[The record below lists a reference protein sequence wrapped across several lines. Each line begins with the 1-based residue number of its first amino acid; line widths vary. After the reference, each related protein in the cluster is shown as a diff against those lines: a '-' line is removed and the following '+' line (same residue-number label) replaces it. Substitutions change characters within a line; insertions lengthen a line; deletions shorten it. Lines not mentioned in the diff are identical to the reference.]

1 MAEIKYLEINADDRS
16 IIIPE
21 GENLL
26 GVENDNKGVRKY
38 FICPKIVGDN
48 IDLTKSDVYINVQ
61 NASGEKSGKD
71 RYPVQNMTASGDNVT
86 FEWVLERKVT
96 SHKGSVRFAVCV
108 REKGSERE
116 WHTTFATGNALE
128 GEELFESAELEAR
141 GQDFIGIL
149 TSDANADANS
159 IESGKSAYV
168 NGKKIEG
175 SGATAHDKT
184 GALITGSIPV
194 NSRLTGAVKE
204 EDVKYSKEQT
214 DFGTLYHINI
224 NPRIYPSDKQEQI
237 ILRGDQQRC
246 NMYIPANFFGNASPS
261 EVKKGVT
268 FTSING
274 LKATGTA
281 DMSGG
286 ISNNNCEAYLVDVT
300 NPTVSFKTASGTIKA
315 YGYAYETT
323 KSQWG
328 GSTTT
333 TVYAFNG
340 TNYYKSAFYGSP
352 AATNITLG
360 VSGGKLTGLP
370 TGLSGGTLLVV
381 RGI

>member
-16 IIIPE
+16 IIIPA

-26 GVENDNKGVRKY
+26 GVENDNKGARKY

-61 NASGEKSGKD
+61 NASGGKSGKD

-108 REKGSERE
+108 REKGTERE

-128 GEELFESAELEAR
+128 GEELFEPAELEAR

-175 SGATAHDKT
+175 ALTSKNELSVNVTKT
-184 GALITGSIPV
+184 ELAFKQSLAPG
-194 NSRLTGAVKE
+194 TGAVYTPVVKHTGTIKLANQNNPVLLKGNVEKTFSCVEDISNYGNAGSGDVRVGKTFTSEAGVKE
-204 EDVKYSKEQT
+204 T
-214 DFGTLYHINI
+214 GTLVV
-224 NPRIYPSDKQEQI
+224 
-237 ILRGDQQRC
+237 
-246 NMYIPANFFGNASPS
+246 S
-261 EVKKGVT
+261 EVK
-268 FTSING
+268 
-274 LKATGTA
+274 
-281 DMSGG
+281 
-286 ISNNNCEAYLVDVT
+286 Y
-300 NPTVSFKTASGTIKA
+300 GTITGK
-315 YGYAYETT
+315 GMNSQVIETRLSNISRFVLVR
-323 KSQWG
+323 KFPSSNAKHG
-328 GSTTT
+328 ILAL
-333 TVYAFNG
+333 VY
-340 TNYYKSAFYGSP
+340 KD
-352 AATNITLG
+352 
-360 VSGGKLTGLP
+360 GKL
-370 TGLSGGTLLVV
+370 SGIAGFIGVGYNSVDNHSIGTVAINKGTITYTPKADENMSALTE
-381 RGI
+381 GDTYDWIAINE

>member
-16 IIIPE
+16 IIIPT

-26 GVENDNKGVRKY
+26 GVENDNKGARKY

-71 RYPVQNMTASGDNVT
+71 RYTVQNMTASGDNVT

-108 REKGSERE
+108 REKGTERE

-128 GEELFESAELEAR
+128 GEELFEPAELEAR

-175 SGATAHDKT
+175 ALTSKNEIKAVTKKT
-184 GALITGSIPV
+184 ELSSTPIIIPNYGQSTMPVLKHTIEVSLADTSKPVLLKGDIKKTIAYDEAGSIYGDAKASDVRVGKTFTSSNGVKITG
-194 NSRLTGAVKE
+194 
-204 EDVKYSKEQT
+204 
-214 DFGTLYHINI
+214 TLVT
-224 NPRIYPSDKQEQI
+224 
-237 ILRGDQQRC
+237 
-246 NMYIPANFFGNASPS
+246 S
-261 EVKKGVT
+261 EVK
-268 FTSING
+268 
-274 LKATGTA
+274 
-281 DMSGG
+281 
-286 ISNNNCEAYLVDVT
+286 Y
-300 NPTVSFKTASGTIKA
+300 GTITGK
-315 YGYAYETT
+315 GMN
-323 KSQWG
+323 SQ
-328 GSTTT
+328 
-333 TVYAFNG
+333 V
-340 TNYYKSAFYGSP
+340 
-352 AATNITLG
+352 IE
-360 VSGGKLTGLP
+360 
-370 TGLSGGTLLVV
+370 TGLSNVSRFIMARKFPSTKGDAGVLSLVYKDGRLSGVSTSSSSMAVVDNYDIGTVAINKGTITYTPKANEKMSALTE
-381 RGI
+381 GDTYDWIAIKE

>member
-16 IIIPE
+16 IIIPAE
-21 GENLL
+21 ENLL
-26 GVENDNKGVRKY
+26 GVENDNKGARKY

-108 REKGSERE
+108 REKGTERE

-128 GEELFESAELEAR
+128 GEELFEPAELEAR

-175 SGATAHDKT
+175 TLTGKNDIKATTKNTELSSTPITIPGYGQSTLPVLKHTIEVSLADANKPVLLKGDAKKT
-184 GALITGSIPV
+184 VVYDEAGSIYGDAKAPDVRVGKTFTSSNGVKITG
-194 NSRLTGAVKE
+194 
-204 EDVKYSKEQT
+204 
-214 DFGTLYHINI
+214 TLVT
-224 NPRIYPSDKQEQI
+224 
-237 ILRGDQQRC
+237 
-246 NMYIPANFFGNASPS
+246 S
-261 EVKKGVT
+261 EVK
-268 FTSING
+268 
-274 LKATGTA
+274 
-281 DMSGG
+281 
-286 ISNNNCEAYLVDVT
+286 Y
-300 NPTVSFKTASGTIKA
+300 GTITGK
-315 YGYAYETT
+315 GMN
-323 KSQWG
+323 SQ
-328 GSTTT
+328 
-333 TVYAFNG
+333 A
-340 TNYYKSAFYGSP
+340 
-352 AATNITLG
+352 IE
-360 VSGGKLTGLP
+360 
-370 TGLSGGTLLVV
+370 TGLSNVSRFIMARKFPSSNAKHGILSLVYKDGKLSGIAGFIGVGYNSVDNHSIGTVAINKGTITYTPKTDEEMSALTE
-381 RGI
+381 GDTYDWIAIGE

>member
-16 IIIPE
+16 IIIPA

-26 GVENDNKGVRKY
+26 GVENDNEGARKY
-38 FICPKIVGDN
+38 FRCPKIVGDN

-168 NGKKIEG
+168 NGKKIKGTLAGENDIKATTKKTELSSNPITIPNYGQSTVPVLKHTIEVSLADTNKPVLLKGDAKKTVVYDEAG
-175 SGATAHDKT
+175 SIYGDAKASDVRVGKT
-184 GALITGSIPV
+184 FTSSNGVKITG
-194 NSRLTGAVKE
+194 
-204 EDVKYSKEQT
+204 
-214 DFGTLYHINI
+214 TLVT
-224 NPRIYPSDKQEQI
+224 
-237 ILRGDQQRC
+237 
-246 NMYIPANFFGNASPS
+246 S
-261 EVKKGVT
+261 EVK
-268 FTSING
+268 
-274 LKATGTA
+274 
-281 DMSGG
+281 
-286 ISNNNCEAYLVDVT
+286 Y
-300 NPTVSFKTASGTIKA
+300 GTITGK
-315 YGYAYETT
+315 GMN
-323 KSQWG
+323 SQ
-328 GSTTT
+328 
-333 TVYAFNG
+333 A
-340 TNYYKSAFYGSP
+340 
-352 AATNITLG
+352 IE
-360 VSGGKLTGLP
+360 
-370 TGLSGGTLLVV
+370 TGLSNVSRFIMARKFPSTKGDAGVLSLVYKDGRLSGVSTSSSSMAVVDNYDIGTVAINKGTITYTPKANEKMSALTE
-381 RGI
+381 GDTYDWIAINE

>member
-175 SGATAHDKT
+175 ALTSKNEIKAVTKKT
-184 GALITGSIPV
+184 ELSSTPIIIPNYGQSTTPVLKHTIEVSLADTSKPVLLKGDVKKTVVYDEAGSIYGDAKASDVRVGKTFTSSNGVKITG
-194 NSRLTGAVKE
+194 
-204 EDVKYSKEQT
+204 
-214 DFGTLYHINI
+214 TLVT
-224 NPRIYPSDKQEQI
+224 
-237 ILRGDQQRC
+237 
-246 NMYIPANFFGNASPS
+246 S
-261 EVKKGVT
+261 EVK
-268 FTSING
+268 
-274 LKATGTA
+274 
-281 DMSGG
+281 
-286 ISNNNCEAYLVDVT
+286 Y
-300 NPTVSFKTASGTIKA
+300 GTITGK
-315 YGYAYETT
+315 GMN
-323 KSQWG
+323 SQ
-328 GSTTT
+328 
-333 TVYAFNG
+333 A
-340 TNYYKSAFYGSP
+340 
-352 AATNITLG
+352 IE
-360 VSGGKLTGLP
+360 
-370 TGLSGGTLLVV
+370 TGLSNVSRFIMARKFPSSNAKHGILALVYKDGKLSGIAGFIGAGYNSVDNHSIGTVAINKGTITYTPKADEDMSALTE
-381 RGI
+381 GDTYDWIAINE

>member
-16 IIIPE
+16 IIIPA

-26 GVENDNKGVRKY
+26 GVENDNKGARKY

-48 IDLTKSDVYINVQ
+48 IDLTKSDIYINVQ

-108 REKGSERE
+108 REKGTERE

-128 GEELFESAELEAR
+128 GEELFEPAELEVR

-175 SGATAHDKT
+175 ALTSKNEIKAVTKKT
-184 GALITGSIPV
+184 ELSSTPIIIPNYGQSTMPVLKHTIEVSLADTSKPVLLKGDIKKTVVYNEAGSIYGDAKASDVRVGKTFTSSNGVKITG
-194 NSRLTGAVKE
+194 
-204 EDVKYSKEQT
+204 
-214 DFGTLYHINI
+214 TLVT
-224 NPRIYPSDKQEQI
+224 
-237 ILRGDQQRC
+237 
-246 NMYIPANFFGNASPS
+246 S
-261 EVKKGVT
+261 EVK
-268 FTSING
+268 
-274 LKATGTA
+274 
-281 DMSGG
+281 
-286 ISNNNCEAYLVDVT
+286 Y
-300 NPTVSFKTASGTIKA
+300 GTITGK
-315 YGYAYETT
+315 GMN
-323 KSQWG
+323 SQ
-328 GSTTT
+328 
-333 TVYAFNG
+333 A
-340 TNYYKSAFYGSP
+340 
-352 AATNITLG
+352 IE
-360 VSGGKLTGLP
+360 
-370 TGLSGGTLLVV
+370 TGLSNVSRFIMARKFPSSNAKHGILSLVYKDGKLSGIAGFIGVGYNSVDNHSIGTVAINKGTITYTPKTDEEMSALTE
-381 RGI
+381 GDTYDWIAIGE

>member
-16 IIIPE
+16 IIIPAE
-21 GENLL
+21 ENLL
-26 GVENDNKGVRKY
+26 GVENDNKGARKY

-108 REKGSERE
+108 REKGTERE

-128 GEELFESAELEAR
+128 GEELFEPAELEAR

-175 SGATAHDKT
+175 ALTSKNELSVNVTKT
-184 GALITGSIPV
+184 ELAFKQSLAPG
-194 NSRLTGAVKE
+194 TGAVYTPVVKHTGTIKLANQNNPVLLKGNVEKTFSCVEDISNYGNAGSGDVRVGKTFTSEAGVKE
-204 EDVKYSKEQT
+204 T
-214 DFGTLYHINI
+214 GTLVV
-224 NPRIYPSDKQEQI
+224 
-237 ILRGDQQRC
+237 
-246 NMYIPANFFGNASPS
+246 S
-261 EVKKGVT
+261 EVK
-268 FTSING
+268 
-274 LKATGTA
+274 
-281 DMSGG
+281 
-286 ISNNNCEAYLVDVT
+286 Y
-300 NPTVSFKTASGTIKA
+300 GTITGK
-315 YGYAYETT
+315 GMN
-323 KSQWG
+323 SQ
-328 GSTTT
+328 
-333 TVYAFNG
+333 A
-340 TNYYKSAFYGSP
+340 
-352 AATNITLG
+352 IE
-360 VSGGKLTGLP
+360 
-370 TGLSGGTLLVV
+370 TGLSNVSRFIMARKFPSSNAKHGILSLVYKDGKLSGIAGFIGVGYNSVDNHSIGTVAINKGTITYTPKTDEEMSALTE
-381 RGI
+381 GDTYDWIAIGE

>member
-16 IIIPE
+16 IIVPE

-175 SGATAHDKT
+175 ALTSKNEIKAVTKKT
-184 GALITGSIPV
+184 ELSSTPIIIPNYGQSTMPVLKHTIEVSLADTSKPVLLKGDIKKTVVYNEAGSIYGDAKASDVRVGKTFTSSNGVKITG
-194 NSRLTGAVKE
+194 
-204 EDVKYSKEQT
+204 
-214 DFGTLYHINI
+214 TLVT
-224 NPRIYPSDKQEQI
+224 
-237 ILRGDQQRC
+237 
-246 NMYIPANFFGNASPS
+246 S
-261 EVKKGVT
+261 EVK
-268 FTSING
+268 
-274 LKATGTA
+274 
-281 DMSGG
+281 
-286 ISNNNCEAYLVDVT
+286 Y
-300 NPTVSFKTASGTIKA
+300 GTITGKGMNSLA
-315 YGYAYETT
+315 
-323 KSQWG
+323 
-328 GSTTT
+328 
-333 TVYAFNG
+333 
-340 TNYYKSAFYGSP
+340 
-352 AATNITLG
+352 IT
-360 VSGGKLTGLP
+360 
-370 TGLSGGTLLVV
+370 TGLSDVTRFMLTRRYPTIGSEAESGVLALVYKEGQLSGITATAGGGFTTVARNVGTVTINKGTITYTPKSNESTSALTE
-381 RGI
+381 GDTYDWIAINE

>member
-16 IIIPE
+16 IIIPA

-26 GVENDNKGVRKY
+26 GVENDNKGARKY

-108 REKGSERE
+108 REKGTERE

-128 GEELFESAELEAR
+128 GEELFEPAELEAR

-168 NGKKIEG
+168 NGKKIKGTLAGENDIKATTKKTELSSNPITIPNYGQSTVPVLKHTIEVSLADTNKPVLLKGDAKKTVVYDEAG
-175 SGATAHDKT
+175 SIYGDAKASDVRVGKT
-184 GALITGSIPV
+184 FTSSNGVKITG
-194 NSRLTGAVKE
+194 
-204 EDVKYSKEQT
+204 
-214 DFGTLYHINI
+214 TLVT
-224 NPRIYPSDKQEQI
+224 
-237 ILRGDQQRC
+237 
-246 NMYIPANFFGNASPS
+246 S
-261 EVKKGVT
+261 EVK
-268 FTSING
+268 
-274 LKATGTA
+274 
-281 DMSGG
+281 
-286 ISNNNCEAYLVDVT
+286 Y
-300 NPTVSFKTASGTIKA
+300 GTITGK
-315 YGYAYETT
+315 GMN
-323 KSQWG
+323 SQ
-328 GSTTT
+328 
-333 TVYAFNG
+333 AFE
-340 TNYYKSAFYGSP
+340 
-352 AATNITLG
+352 
-360 VSGGKLTGLP
+360 
-370 TGLSGGTLLVV
+370 TGLSNVSRFIMARKFPSTKGDAGVLSLVYKDGRLSGVSTSSSSMAVVDNYDIGTVAINKGTITYTPKANEKMSALTE
-381 RGI
+381 GDTYDWIAINE

>member
-168 NGKKIEG
+168 NEKKIEG
-175 SGATAHDKT
+175 ALTSKNEIKAVTKKT
-184 GALITGSIPV
+184 ELSSTPIIIPNYGQSTTPVLKHTIEVSLADTSKPVLLKGDVKKTVVYDEAGSIYGDAKASDVRVGKTFTSSNGVKITG
-194 NSRLTGAVKE
+194 
-204 EDVKYSKEQT
+204 
-214 DFGTLYHINI
+214 TLVT
-224 NPRIYPSDKQEQI
+224 
-237 ILRGDQQRC
+237 
-246 NMYIPANFFGNASPS
+246 S
-261 EVKKGVT
+261 EVK
-268 FTSING
+268 
-274 LKATGTA
+274 
-281 DMSGG
+281 
-286 ISNNNCEAYLVDVT
+286 Y
-300 NPTVSFKTASGTIKA
+300 GTITGK
-315 YGYAYETT
+315 GMN
-323 KSQWG
+323 SQ
-328 GSTTT
+328 
-333 TVYAFNG
+333 A
-340 TNYYKSAFYGSP
+340 
-352 AATNITLG
+352 IE
-360 VSGGKLTGLP
+360 
-370 TGLSGGTLLVV
+370 TGLSNVSRFIMARKFPSSNAKHGILALVYKDGKLSGIAGFIGAGYNSVDNHSIGTVAINKGTITYTPKADEDMSALTE
-381 RGI
+381 GDTYDWIAINE

>member
-16 IIIPE
+16 IIIPA

-26 GVENDNKGVRKY
+26 GVENDNKGARKY

-108 REKGSERE
+108 REKGTERE

-128 GEELFESAELEAR
+128 GEELFEPAELEAR

-175 SGATAHDKT
+175 ALTSKNELSVNVTKT
-184 GALITGSIPV
+184 ELAFKQSLAPG
-194 NSRLTGAVKE
+194 TGAVYTPVVKHTGTIKLANQNNPVLLKGNVEKTFSCVEDISNYGNAGNGDVRVGKTFTSEAGVKE
-204 EDVKYSKEQT
+204 T
-214 DFGTLYHINI
+214 GTLVV
-224 NPRIYPSDKQEQI
+224 
-237 ILRGDQQRC
+237 
-246 NMYIPANFFGNASPS
+246 S
-261 EVKKGVT
+261 EVK
-268 FTSING
+268 
-274 LKATGTA
+274 
-281 DMSGG
+281 
-286 ISNNNCEAYLVDVT
+286 Y
-300 NPTVSFKTASGTIKA
+300 GTITGK
-315 YGYAYETT
+315 GMN
-323 KSQWG
+323 SLG
-328 GSTTT
+328 
-333 TVYAFNG
+333 
-340 TNYYKSAFYGSP
+340 
-352 AATNITLG
+352 IT
-360 VSGGKLTGLP
+360 
-370 TGLSGGTLLVV
+370 TGLSDVSRFVLVRKFPSSNAKHGILALVYKDGKLSGIAGFIGVGYNSVDNHSIGTVAINKGTITYTPKADEDMSALTE
-381 RGI
+381 GDTYDWIAINE